1 MSNRKQIE
9 FEKSTVKYSD
19 DLNNLLSDQAIAC
32 DLTYIDE
39 SAKEHNVRL
48 KRVGRKIV
56 ASEFRS
62 ENVPSI
68 ISFVFIIGLAIFGFF
83 MDGDFSERAL
93 VLIMILGL
101 YLPMFGLSYI
111 TSKVSDYVKLKPHY
125 LAIDNTNFNIF
136 QPRILDGRFYIIHNH
151 SFDSHN
157 ALISMPGERFEELG
171 YGELIILDKIT
182 RFEETNDGMYITAT
196 AQIRTNMQGKKK
208 AIYKQSKD
216 NIPIKVY
223 IQRGLYSENFKYCCR
238 RSFCVTDYITK
249 DMQSEDKL
257 PDAIMEIEPWDIM
270 PYPELLNESSS
281 QLDNCQVFYCQD
293 ENQPLKYRLSQF
305 YKDESGKVFYI
316 QYMKSLSDNGNLE
329 NVLEDNIAKELS
341 KTREKCWGKYYADR
355 HMKGYVDWNGN
366 LGEAKVTY
374 LKDLKV
380 KKTAKGKVRITYMW
394 SKGIRR
400 KLKVPDVFGG
410 LETLS
415 QDK

>member
-9 FEKSTVKYSD
+9 FEKSTIKYSD

-32 DLTYIDE
+32 DLTYVDE
-39 SAKEHNVRL
+39 SSKEHNARL

-62 ENVPSI
+62 ETVPSI
-68 ISFVFIIGLAIFGFF
+68 IAFVFIIGLAIFGFF
-83 MDGDFSERAL
+83 MDGDFSKRAL
-93 VLIMILGL
+93 LLIMILGL

-111 TSKVSDYVKLKPHY
+111 ISKVSDYVKLKPHY
-125 LAIDNTNFNIF
+125 LAIDNTNFNTF
-136 QPRILDGRFYIIHNH
+136 QPRILDDRFYIIHNH
-151 SFDSHN
+151 SFDSDN
-157 ALISMPGERFEELG
+157 KLISLPGEKYEELS
-171 YGELIILDKIT
+171 YDELIILDKIT

-196 AQIRTNMQGKKK
+196 AQIRTNVQNKNS
-208 AIYKQSKD
+208 ISYRQSKGI
-216 NIPIKVY
+216 IPIKVY
-223 IQRGLYSENFKYCCR
+223 IQRGLYSAEFKHCCR
-238 RSFCVTDYITK
+238 RCFYVIDYITK
-249 DMQSEDKL
+249 DMHSEDKL
-257 PDAIMEIEPWDIM
+257 PGAIMEIDPWDIQ
-270 PYPELLNESSS
+270 PYPELLNVNSP

-316 QYMKSLSDNGNLE
+316 QHMKSLSDNGNLE
-329 NVLEDNIAKELS
+329 NVLEDNITKELS

-380 KKTAKGKVRITYMW
+380 KKTNNGKVRITYTSPNGM
-394 SKGIRR
+394 RR
-400 KLKVPDVFGG
+400 RLKVPDVFGE
-410 LETLS
+410 LEIL
-415 QDK
+415 K